1 MLFNNS
7 QEALDMVRK
16 AGRPSKSIEPVDTKK
31 RILDA
36 AIRLIRQ
43 RGIEA
48 VTLNN
53 ILNESGLSNGTF
65 YHHFRNIDDLMI
77 TIVKDLSFDSLELAT
92 PLEQF
97 PDRICELYDHLIDHY
112 LNLGVEF
119 MKRFYTTRNQGLAAY
134 MCETDGHFAEGT
146 AMARCEQE
154 VEAAILAGILKPDTD
169 PHELSAD
176 ICTIVK
182 GCLFDWAMSD
192 LTIDVREN
200 MRRILRRYLPN

>member
-1 MLFNNS
+1 
-7 QEALDMVRK
+7 MVRK
-16 AGRPSKSIEPVDTKK
+16 RGRPSKSIDPVDAKK
-31 RILDA
+31 KFLDS
-36 AIRLIRQ
+36 AIRLIGE

-65 YHHFRNIDDLMI
+65 YHHFQNIDDLMI
-77 TIVKDLSFDSLELAT
+77 TIVKDLSFDSIELAT

-112 LNLGVEF
+112 LCLGIEF
-119 MKRFYTTRNQGLAAY
+119 MKRFYTTRNQGLASY
-134 MCETDGHFAEGT
+134 MYEIDGHFAEGT

-154 VEAAILAGILKPDTD
+154 IQTAISERILSPGTD
-169 PHELSAD
+169 AHELSGD

-200 MRRILRRYLPN
+200 MRRILRRYLSHY